1 MQYATSALGRT
12 AEVANRISTNK
23 KLKNKLKIYDPQKMK
38 MKIRKHRIRI

>member
-12 AEVANRISTNK
+12 AEVANRIST
-23 KLKNKLKIYDPQKMK
+23 KNKLKIYDPQKMK

>member
-23 KLKNKLKIYDPQKMK
+23 KLKIYDPQKMK